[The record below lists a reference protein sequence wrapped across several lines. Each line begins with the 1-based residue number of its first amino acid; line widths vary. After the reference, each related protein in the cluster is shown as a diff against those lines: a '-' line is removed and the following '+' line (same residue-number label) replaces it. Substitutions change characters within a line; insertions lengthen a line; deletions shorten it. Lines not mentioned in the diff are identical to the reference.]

1 MPAGG
6 LASDTIVTGMD
17 ATHKG
22 TLAFGRSDTYT
33 YDKLIT
39 GTGSV
44 ATVGSGTTTL
54 TASNSYSGGTILR
67 RGTLSISED
76 ENLGDVAGGLM
87 FNGGMLRVTGKAMT
101 STTRAINMGAAGG
114 GLDIVDVANTF
125 TLAQPLQGSGRLSKS
140 GKGTLVLAGDS
151 RRYAGGA
158 TVADGTLLV
167 QGPLGGAV
175 AVAPGAGL
183 GRARSAGA

>member
-1 MPAGG
+1 M
-6 LASDTIVTGMD
+6 
-17 ATHKG
+17 
-22 TLAFGRSDTYT
+22 
-33 YDKLIT
+33 
-39 GTGSV
+39 

-175 AVAPGAGL
+175 AVAPGAGWGGL
-183 GRARSAGA
+183 GRREPGA

>member
-1 MPAGG
+1 MALTCLRAAWPRILSLRAW
-6 LASDTIVTGMD
+6 TPRIK
-17 ATHKG
+17 H
-22 TLAFGRSDTYT
+22 FGRSDTYT

-114 GLDIVDVANTF
+114 GLDIVDVANT
-125 TLAQPLQGSGRLSKS
+125 LLWLS
-140 GKGTLVLAGDS
+140 LCRA
-151 RRYAGGA
+151 
-158 TVADGTLLV
+158 AD
-167 QGPLGGAV
+167 A
-175 AVAPGAGL
+175 
-183 GRARSAGA
+183 